1 MRDEVGSPWDF
12 GPIRPLT
19 YRGDGASQITKGR
32 GVNGAPTPFRS
43 HGAHRKRGGYETVT
57 EAYHCSGGIAQG
69 FRAVA
74 LHQTIAQLASRGADL
89 K

>member
-43 HGAHRKRGGYETVT
+43 HGAHRKRGGMRLSLKPT
-57 EAYHCSGGIAQG
+57 I
-69 FRAVA
+69 VA
-74 LHQTIAQLASRGADL
+74 GESHKVFALWLSIRLLRNWRLGART
-89 K
+89 